1 MKNKQKYFGFS
12 LSKNTEKSISVDN
25 FFKHKSSFS
34 DYIFLTCGQ
43 TSIKMYG
50 IIVLSTASYNKNANS
65 IIHNIYIDVKQSPLN
80 HYSQNKA
87 MSYISHIL
95 GKTPLKYVHSSPS
108 FNVNFYNM
116 ISFDNV
122 MFQKKS
128 WCLMVPKRGTRSI
141 RLYKINKVNK
151 WSIL

>member
-1 MKNKQKYFGFS
+1 
-12 LSKNTEKSISVDN
+12 
-25 FFKHKSSFS
+25 
-34 DYIFLTCGQ
+34 
-43 TSIKMYG
+43 
-50 IIVLSTASYNKNANS
+50 
-65 IIHNIYIDVKQSPLN
+65 
-80 HYSQNKA
+80 

-95 GKTPLKYVHSSPS
+95 GKKTLKYVHSSPS
-108 FNVNFYNM
+108 INVNFYNA

-141 RLYKINKVNK
+141 RVYKINKVNK

>member
-1 MKNKQKYFGFS
+1 
-12 LSKNTEKSISVDN
+12 
-25 FFKHKSSFS
+25 
-34 DYIFLTCGQ
+34 
-43 TSIKMYG
+43 MYG

-95 GKTPLKYVHSSPS
+95 GKNILKYMHSSPS
-108 FNVNFYNM
+108 FNVNFYNV

-122 MFQKKS
+122 MFKKKI
-128 WCLMVPKRGTRSI
+128 LVPHGAKTGHPVDSS
-141 RLYKINKVNK
+141 LQN
-151 WSIL
+151 

>member
-1 MKNKQKYFGFS
+1 
-12 LSKNTEKSISVDN
+12 
-25 FFKHKSSFS
+25 
-34 DYIFLTCGQ
+34 
-43 TSIKMYG
+43 MYG

-95 GKTPLKYVHSSPS
+95 GKKTLKYVHSSPS

-141 RLYKINKVNK
+141 GVYKINKVNK